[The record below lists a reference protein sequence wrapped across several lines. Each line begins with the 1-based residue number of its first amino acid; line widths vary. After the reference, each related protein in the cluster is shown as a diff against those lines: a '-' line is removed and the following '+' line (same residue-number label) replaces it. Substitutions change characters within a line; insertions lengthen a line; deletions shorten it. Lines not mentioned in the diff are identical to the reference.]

1 MLLEISLLTF
11 QVAIVATAINF
22 PFAIL
27 VGWLIGRKNIRGSMF
42 LEILVSL
49 PLALPPVVV
58 GYALLIAFGERGP
71 IGSLTS
77 SLFGYEL
84 VFTWLAAAIAAAIVS
99 FPLMVRSII
108 VSMSSIDDQLENSA
122 RALGAGPVRTF
133 LTVTIPLSYHGIV
146 AGLLLGFVRSLSEF
160 GATIIVAGNIPGR
173 TQTLPLA
180 LFSKIQLG
188 ENGEAVRLMI
198 ACIVLAIITLGIHHF
213 LLSKSNVKT
222 SK

>member
-84 VFTWLAAAIAAAIVS
+84 VFTWFAAAIAAAIVS

-198 ACIVLAIITLGIHHF
+198 ACIVLAIITLAVHHF
-213 LLSKSNVKT
+213 LLSKSNTKT

>member
-1 MLLEISLLTF
+1 
-11 QVAIVATAINF
+11 
-22 PFAIL
+22 
-27 VGWLIGRKNIRGSMF
+27 
-42 LEILVSL
+42 
-49 PLALPPVVV
+49 
-58 GYALLIAFGERGP
+58 
-71 IGSLTS
+71 
-77 SLFGYEL
+77 
-84 VFTWLAAAIAAAIVS
+84 
-99 FPLMVRSII
+99 
-108 VSMSSIDDQLENSA
+108 MSSIDDQLENSA

-198 ACIVLAIITLGIHHF
+198 ACIVLAIITLGVHHF

>member
-77 SLFGYEL
+77 SLFGYEF
-84 VFTWLAAAIAAAIVS
+84 VFTWFAAAIAAAIVS

>member
-84 VFTWLAAAIAAAIVS
+84 VFTWFAAAIAAAIVS

-108 VSMSSIDDQLENSA
+108 VSMSSIDGQLENSA
-122 RALGAGPVRTF
+122 RTLGAGPVRTF

-198 ACIVLAIITLGIHHF
+198 ACIVLAIITLGVHHF

>member
-58 GYALLIAFGERGP
+58 GYALLIVFGERGP
-71 IGSLTS
+71 IGSFTS

-84 VFTWLAAAIAAAIVS
+84 VFTWFAASLAAAIVS

-122 RALGAGPVRTF
+122 RVLGAGPLRTF

-198 ACIVLAIITLGIHHF
+198 ACVTLAVITLAVHHF
-213 LLSKSNVKT
+213 LLSKSSRKA

>member
-84 VFTWLAAAIAAAIVS
+84 VFTWFAAAIAAAIVS

-133 LTVTIPLSYHGIV
+133 LTFTFPLSYLGLI

-198 ACIVLAIITLGIHHF
+198 ACIVLAIITLGVHHF

>member
-84 VFTWLAAAIAAAIVS
+84 VFTWFAAAIAAAIVS

-133 LTVTIPLSYHGIV
+133 LTVTIPLSYHGII

-198 ACIVLAIITLGIHHF
+198 ACIVLAIITLGVHHF

>member
-77 SLFGYEL
+77 SLFGFEL
-84 VFTWLAAAIAAAIVS
+84 VFTWFAAAIAAAIVS

-198 ACIVLAIITLGIHHF
+198 ACIVLAIITLAVHHF
-213 LLSKSNVKT
+213 LLSKSNTKT

>member
-84 VFTWLAAAIAAAIVS
+84 VFTWFAAAIAAAIVS

-198 ACIVLAIITLGIHHF
+198 ACIVLAIITRGVHHF

>member
-84 VFTWLAAAIAAAIVS
+84 VFTWFAAAIAAAIVS

-133 LTVTIPLSYHGIV
+133 LTVTIPLSYHGII

-198 ACIVLAIITLGIHHF
+198 ACIVLAIITLAVHHF
-213 LLSKSNVKT
+213 LLSKSNTKT

>member
-84 VFTWLAAAIAAAIVS
+84 VFTWFAAAIAAAIVS

-122 RALGAGPVRTF
+122 RAVGAGPVRTF
-133 LTVTIPLSYHGIV
+133 LTVTLPLSYHGII

>member
-1 MLLEISLLTF
+1 MLLELSLLTF

-84 VFTWLAAAIAAAIVS
+84 VFTWFAAAIAAAIVS

-198 ACIVLAIITLGIHHF
+198 ACIVLAIITLGVHHF

>member
-58 GYALLIAFGERGP
+58 GYALLVAFGERGP

-84 VFTWLAAAIAAAIVS
+84 VFTWFAAAIAAAIVS

-198 ACIVLAIITLGIHHF
+198 ACIVLAIITLGVHHF

>member
-58 GYALLIAFGERGP
+58 GYALLVAFGERGP

-84 VFTWLAAAIAAAIVS
+84 VFTWFAAAIAAAIVS

-198 ACIVLAIITLGIHHF
+198 ACIVLAIITLAVHHF
-213 LLSKSNVKT
+213 LLSKSNIKT

>member
-84 VFTWLAAAIAAAIVS
+84 VFTWFAAAIAAAIVS

-133 LTVTIPLSYHGIV
+133 LTVSIPLSYHGIV
-146 AGLLLGFVRSLSEF
+146 SGLLLGFVRSLSEF

>member
-84 VFTWLAAAIAAAIVS
+84 VFTWFAAAIAAAIVS

-133 LTVTIPLSYHGIV
+133 LTVTIPLSYHGII

>member
-84 VFTWLAAAIAAAIVS
+84 VFTWFAAAIAAAIVS

-180 LFSKIQLG
+180 VFSKIQLG

>member
-84 VFTWLAAAIAAAIVS
+84 VFTWFAAAIAAAIVS

-108 VSMSSIDDQLENSA
+108 VSMSSIDDQLEKSA

-133 LTVTIPLSYHGIV
+133 LTVTIPLSYHGII

-198 ACIVLAIITLGIHHF
+198 ACIVLAIITLGVHHF

>member
-1 MLLEISLLTF
+1 M
-11 QVAIVATAINF
+11 
-22 PFAIL
+22 
-27 VGWLIGRKNIRGSMF
+27 
-42 LEILVSL
+42 
-49 PLALPPVVV
+49 
-58 GYALLIAFGERGP
+58 
-71 IGSLTS
+71 
-77 SLFGYEL
+77 FGYEL
-84 VFTWLAAAIAAAIVS
+84 VFTWFAAAIAAAIVS

-108 VSMSSIDDQLENSA
+108 VSMSSIDGQLENSA

-198 ACIVLAIITLGIHHF
+198 ACIVLAIITLGVHHF
-213 LLSKSNVKT
+213 LLSRSNVKT

>member
-84 VFTWLAAAIAAAIVS
+84 VFTWFAAAIAAAIVS

-122 RALGAGPVRTF
+122 RALGAWPVRTF

>member
-27 VGWLIGRKNIRGSMF
+27 VGWMIGRKNIRGSMF

-84 VFTWLAAAIAAAIVS
+84 VFTWFAAAIAAAIVS

-198 ACIVLAIITLGIHHF
+198 ACIVLAIITLGVHHF

>member
-84 VFTWLAAAIAAAIVS
+84 VFTWFAAAIAAAIVS

>member
-84 VFTWLAAAIAAAIVS
+84 VFTWFAAAIAAAIVS

-198 ACIVLAIITLGIHHF
+198 ACIVLAIITLGVHHF

>member
-58 GYALLIAFGERGP
+58 GYALLIAFGEKGP

-84 VFTWLAAAIAAAIVS
+84 VFTWFAAAIAAAIVS

-133 LTVTIPLSYHGIV
+133 LTVTIPLSYHGII

>member
-11 QVAIVATAINF
+11 QIAIVATAINF

-84 VFTWLAAAIAAAIVS
+84 VFTWFAAAIAAAIVS

-133 LTVTIPLSYHGIV
+133 LTVTIPLSYHGII

>member
-1 MLLEISLLTF
+1 
-11 QVAIVATAINF
+11 
-22 PFAIL
+22 
-27 VGWLIGRKNIRGSMF
+27 
-42 LEILVSL
+42 
-49 PLALPPVVV
+49 
-58 GYALLIAFGERGP
+58 
-71 IGSLTS
+71 
-77 SLFGYEL
+77 
-84 VFTWLAAAIAAAIVS
+84 
-99 FPLMVRSII
+99 
-108 VSMSSIDDQLENSA
+108 MSSIDDQLENSA

-198 ACIVLAIITLGIHHF
+198 ACIALAIITLAVHHF
-213 LLSKSNVKT
+213 LLSKSNTKT

>member
-1 MLLEISLLTF
+1 MLLEISILTF

-27 VGWLIGRKNIRGSMF
+27 VGWLIGRKNIKGSIF

-84 VFTWLAAAIAAAIVS
+84 VFTWFAAAIAAAIVS